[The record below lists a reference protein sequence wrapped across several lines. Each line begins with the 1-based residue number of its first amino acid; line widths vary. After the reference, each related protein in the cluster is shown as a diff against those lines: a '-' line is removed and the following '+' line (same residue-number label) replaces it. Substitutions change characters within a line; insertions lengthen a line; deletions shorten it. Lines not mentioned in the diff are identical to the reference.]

1 MGPAAQQQPRSFVRY
16 RLRRLT
22 ILGVLA
28 AGGFAAFQ
36 YGPGLY
42 DEYIENEP
50 AAQEPKETDAPLAFP
65 DPAPPSAPIRTA
77 EFILEGLAGAPDM
90 TYHVTTDF
98 ETNVSQVDVIRPSG
112 PDLQILTYGESALIR
127 NVSSNQWYQLER
139 GRFPLDNRLE
149 RADWVRQLDKFLPTT
164 IRSSVTIDDAG
175 ETTASGVP
183 TRRLSLSLDVAL
195 LDATVPAPRC
205 VVRFDNRPGDVVGH
219 KYRSPG

>member
-1 MGPAAQQQPRSFVRY
+1 MNLAPVEDTYPALPSESATPDKFWLVQPAPIAASATRDRQVVQPPTMGPAAQQQPRSFVRY

-22 ILGVLA
+22 ILGVVA

-98 ETNVSQVDVIRPSG
+98 ETNV
-112 PDLQILTYGESALIR
+112 
-127 NVSSNQWYQLER
+127 
-139 GRFPLDNRLE
+139 
-149 RADWVRQLDKFLPTT
+149 
-164 IRSSVTIDDAG
+164 
-175 ETTASGVP
+175 
-183 TRRLSLSLDVAL
+183 
-195 LDATVPAPRC
+195 
-205 VVRFDNRPGDVVGH
+205 
-219 KYRSPG
+219 